1 MPHPE
6 HPLIDRL
13 RERRVR
19 HRQRSRPYRY
29 AFTATGALVT
39 LSGVVMLALPGPAF
53 VVMPVGLA
61 MLAMEFEWAERR
73 LVWAIRKGE
82 RAREAAAAASPAR
95 KALAVAAMIAAA
107 TAAVAAAVAWDIPIL
122 PV

>member
-1 MPHPE
+1 MPRPE

-13 RERRVR
+13 RERRAR
-19 HRQRSRPYRY
+19 HRRRSRPYRY
-29 AFTATGALVT
+29 AFTAIGALVT

-53 VVMPVGLA
+53 VVMPIGLA

-82 RAREAAAAASPAR
+82 QVRSAAAAASPAR
-95 KALAVAAMIAAA
+95 KALAVAVAVAGVA
-107 TAAVAAAVAWDIPIL
+107 AAVAAAVAWDIPVL